1 MTAAPGM
8 DDPRT
13 LVSVQWVRDHISDP
27 NLVLLDA
34 SWHMPAAER
43 DPHADYAN
51 RHIPGARFFDIDA
64 ISDTSSPLPHMLPA
78 AEAFAVSVSTLGISN
93 ADQIVIYDT
102 VGLFSAARAWWMFRA
117 MGHDKVAV
125 MDGGLPAWLA
135 AGGATTDAEEQSEH
149 SAYEA
154 RLSPR
159 AVTSLSAMQAAS
171 DGASHV
177 ILDARPAGRFDGS
190 QPEPRPGLPSGHMPN
205 ATSLPFSNVVTA
217 EGFLKSPSDLE
228 NLFAGLGV
236 GPDKDIITTCGSGVT
251 AAILT
256 LALARIGVEDTSL
269 YDGSWT
275 QWGSTDGCP
284 IETG

>member
-1 MTAAPGM
+1 MPAAPHT

-13 LVSVQWVRDHISDP
+13 LVSVEWVHDRISDP
-27 NLVLLDA
+27 KLVLLDA

-43 DPHADYAN
+43 DPHAEYRN
-51 RHIPGARFFDIDA
+51 GHILGARFFDIDA
-64 ISDTSSPLPHMLPA
+64 ISDTSSPLPHMLPTS
-78 AEAFAVSVSTLGISN
+78 EAFAASVSALGISN

-102 VGLFSAARAWWMFRA
+102 VGIFSAARAWWMFRA

-125 MDGGLPAWLA
+125 MDGGLPAWVA
-135 AGGATTDAEEQSEH
+135 SGGATTDAEEEFARA
-149 SAYEA
+149 AYGA
-154 RLSPR
+154 RLSPSS
-159 AVTSLSAMQAAS
+159 VTSLAAMQAAS
-171 DGASHV
+171 ADASHI
-177 ILDARPAGRFDGS
+177 ILDARTAGRFDGS

-205 ATSLPFSNVVTA
+205 ATSLPFSSVVTS
-217 EGFLKSPSDLE
+217 EGFLNAPSDLE

-236 GPDKDIITTCGSGVT
+236 GEEKNIITTCGSGVT

-256 LALARIGVEDTSL
+256 LALARIGVEETSL

-275 QWGSTDGCP
+275 EWGSTDGCP

>member
-1 MTAAPGM
+1 MDG
-8 DDPRT
+8 DDPCT
-13 LVSVQWVRDHISDP
+13 VVSATWLRDRLNDVRII
-27 NLVLLDA
+27 DA
-34 SWHMPAAER
+34 SWHMPAANR
-43 DPHADYAN
+43 DARDEYKVA
-51 RHIPGARFFDIDA
+51 HIPGAVFFDIDA
-64 ISDTSSPLPHMLPA
+64 ISDTSSPLPHMLPTM
-78 AEAFAVSVSTLGISN
+78 EAFAASVSGLGISN

-117 MGHDKVAV
+117 MGHEKVAV

-135 AGGATTDAEEQSEH
+135 SNGVTTDAEEQFEPSN
-149 SAYEA
+149 YEA
-154 RLSPR
+154 RLNSR

-171 DGASHV
+171 ANASHV

-205 ATSLPFSNVVTA
+205 ATSLPFSNVLTA
-217 EGFLKSPSDLE
+217 DGRLKSSAGLE
-228 NLFAGLGV
+228 DLFAGLGV
-236 GPDKDIITTCGSGVT
+236 GHEKNIITTCGSGVT

-275 QWGSTDGCP
+275 QWGSSDGCP
-284 IETG
+284 IETD

>member
-1 MTAAPGM
+1 MDG
-8 DDPRT
+8 DDPCT
-13 LVSVQWVRDHISDP
+13 VVSATWLRDRLNDVRII
-27 NLVLLDA
+27 DA
-34 SWHMPAAER
+34 SWHMPAANR
-43 DPHADYAN
+43 DARDEYKVA
-51 RHIPGARFFDIDA
+51 HIPGAVFFDIDA
-64 ISDTSSPLPHMLPA
+64 ISDTSSPLPHMLPTTQ
-78 AEAFAVSVSTLGISN
+78 AFAASVSGLGISN

-117 MGHDKVAV
+117 MGHEKVAV

-135 AGGATTDAEEQSEH
+135 SNGVTTDAEEQFEPSN
-149 SAYEA
+149 YEA
-154 RLSPR
+154 RLNSR

-171 DGASHV
+171 ANASHV

-205 ATSLPFSNVVTA
+205 ATSLPFSNVLTA
-217 EGFLKSPSDLE
+217 DGRLKSPADLE
-228 NLFAGLGV
+228 DLFAGLGV
-236 GPDKDIITTCGSGVT
+236 GHEKNIITTCGSGVT

-275 QWGSTDGCP
+275 QWGSSDGCP
-284 IETG
+284 IETD

>member
-1 MTAAPGM
+1 MTAAPHT

-27 NLVLLDA
+27 HLVLLDA

-43 DPHADYAN
+43 DPRAEYGRD
-51 RHIPGARFFDIDA
+51 HIAGARFFDIDA
-64 ISDTSSPLPHMLPA
+64 ISDTSSPLPHMLPTPD
-78 AEAFAVSVSTLGISN
+78 AFAASVSGLGISN
-93 ADQIVIYDT
+93 VDQIVIYDT

-135 AGGATTDAEEQSEH
+135 SGGATTDAKEQFERST
-149 SAYEA
+149 YEA
-154 RLSPR
+154 QFSPR
-159 AVTSLSAMQAAS
+159 AVTPLSAMQAAS
-171 DGASHV
+171 EGASHI

-205 ATSLPFSNVVTA
+205 ATSLPFSSVVTS
-217 EGFLKSPSDLE
+217 EGFLNAPSDLE

-236 GPDKDIITTCGSGVT
+236 GDEKNVITTCGSGVT

-256 LALARIGVEDTSL
+256 LALARIGVEETSL

-275 QWGSTDGCP
+275 EWGSTDGCP
-284 IETG
+284 IETS

>member
-1 MTAAPGM
+1 MTAAPHT

-13 LVSVQWVRDHISDP
+13 LVSVEWVRNRISDP
-27 NLVLLDA
+27 HLVLLDA
-34 SWHMPAAER
+34 SWHMPAAGR
-43 DPHADYAN
+43 DPNVEYGSG
-51 RHIPGARFFDIDA
+51 HIPGARFFDIDA
-64 ISDTSSPLPHMLPA
+64 ISDTSSLLPHMLPA
-78 AEAFAVSVSTLGISN
+78 AEAFAASVSGLGISN

-125 MDGGLPAWLA
+125 MDGGLPAWSA
-135 AGGATTDAEEQSEH
+135 AGGTTTDVEERFEPTT
-149 SAYEA
+149 YEA
-154 RLSPR
+154 RLNPS
-159 AVTSLSAMQAAS
+159 AVTSLAAMQGAS
-171 DGASHV
+171 SRASHV

-205 ATSLPFSNVVTA
+205 ATSLPFSSVVTS
-217 EGFLKSPSDLE
+217 EGFLKDPSDLE

-236 GPDKDIITTCGSGVT
+236 GDEKNIITTCGSGVT

-275 QWGSTDGCP
+275 EWGSTDGCP

>member
-1 MTAAPGM
+1 MTAAPNT

-13 LVSVQWVRDHISDP
+13 LVSVQWVHDHISDR

-43 DPHADYAN
+43 DPYAEYVDG
-51 RHIPGARFFDIDA
+51 HIPGARFFDIDA
-64 ISDTSSPLPHMLPA
+64 ISDTSSPLPHMLPT
-78 AEAFAVSVSTLGISN
+78 AEAFAASVSGLGISN
-93 ADQIVIYDT
+93 ADQIIIYDV

-117 MGHDKVAV
+117 MGHQNVAV

-135 AGGATTDAEEQSEH
+135 SGGATTDAKEDFGPAS
-149 SAYEA
+149 YEA
-154 RLSPR
+154 QLNPR

-171 DGASHV
+171 ADASHV

-217 EGFLKSPSDLE
+217 DGCLKSPFDLE
-228 NLFAGLGV
+228 NLFAGLEV
-236 GPDKDIITTCGSGVT
+236 GHEKNIITTCGSGVT

-275 QWGSTDGCP
+275 QWGSTEGCP

>member
-1 MTAAPGM
+1 MTAAPNT

-13 LVSVQWVRDHISDP
+13 LVSVQWVRDHIFDP
-27 NLVLLDA
+27 KLVLLDA

-43 DPHADYAN
+43 DPYAEFVDG
-51 RHIPGARFFDIDA
+51 HIPGARFFDIDA
-64 ISDTSSPLPHMLPA
+64 ISDTSSSLPHMLPT
-78 AEAFAVSVSTLGISN
+78 AEAFAASVSGLGISN
-93 ADQIVIYDT
+93 ADQIIIYDA

-117 MGHDKVAV
+117 MGHRNVAV

-135 AGGATTDAEEQSEH
+135 SGGTTTDAEEDFAPAS
-149 SAYEA
+149 YEA
-154 RLSPR
+154 RLNPH

-171 DGASHV
+171 ADASHV

-205 ATSLPFSNVVTA
+205 ATSLPFPDVVTA
-217 EGFLKSPSDLE
+217 DGCLKSPSDLE
-228 NLFAGLGV
+228 NLFAGLEV
-236 GPDKDIITTCGSGVT
+236 GHKKNIITTCGSGVT

-275 QWGSTDGCP
+275 QWGSTEGCP

>member
-1 MTAAPGM
+1 MAAAPGM

-13 LVSVQWVRDHISDP
+13 LVSVKWVRDHISDP

-43 DPHADYAN
+43 DPQAEYAN
-51 RHIPGARFFDIDA
+51 GHIPGARFFDIDA

-78 AEAFAVSVSTLGISN
+78 AETFASSVSSLGISN
-93 ADQIVIYDT
+93 TDQIVVYDT

-135 AGGATTDAEEQSEH
+135 AGGTTTDAEEQFEC

-154 RLSPR
+154 RLSSR

-171 DGASHV
+171 EGASHV

-190 QPEPRPGLPSGHMPN
+190 QPEPRPGLPSGHMPK

-217 EGFLKSPSDLE
+217 EGFLMSPPDLE

-275 QWGSTDGCP
+275 QWGSADGCP

>member
-1 MTAAPGM
+1 MTAAPNT

-13 LVSVQWVRDHISDP
+13 LVSVQWVRNHISDR

-43 DPHADYAN
+43 DPYAEYVDG
-51 RHIPGARFFDIDA
+51 HIPGARFFDIDA
-64 ISDTSSPLPHMLPA
+64 ISDTSSPLPHMLPT
-78 AEAFAVSVSTLGISN
+78 AEAFAASVSGLGISN
-93 ADQIVIYDT
+93 ADQIIIYDA

-117 MGHDKVAV
+117 MGHQNVAV

-135 AGGATTDAEEQSEH
+135 SGGTTTDAEEDFEP
-149 SAYEA
+149 APYEA
-154 RLSPR
+154 QLNPR

-171 DGASHV
+171 AGASHV

-205 ATSLPFSNVVTA
+205 ATSLPFPNVVTA
-217 EGFLKSPSDLE
+217 DGCLKSPSDLE
-228 NLFAGLGV
+228 NLFAGLEV
-236 GPDKDIITTCGSGVT
+236 GHKKNIITTCGSGVT

-275 QWGSTDGCP
+275 QWGSTEGCP

>member
-1 MTAAPGM
+1 MTAAPHT

-13 LVSVQWVRDHISDP
+13 LVSVEWVRDHISDP
-27 NLVLLDA
+27 HLVLLDA

-43 DPHADYAN
+43 DPYAEYGN
-51 RHIPGARFFDIDA
+51 GHISGARFFDIDA
-64 ISDTSSPLPHMLPA
+64 ISDTSTPLPHMLPTAEDFA
-78 AEAFAVSVSTLGISN
+78 ASVGGLGISS

-102 VGLFSAARAWWMFRA
+102 VGIFSAARAWWMFRA
-117 MGHDKVAV
+117 MGHDRVAV
-125 MDGGLPAWLA
+125 MDGGFPAWLA
-135 AGGATTDAEEQSEH
+135 SGGTTTDAKEQFERST
-149 SAYEA
+149 YEA
-154 RLSPR
+154 QFSPR
-159 AVTSLSAMQAAS
+159 AVTPLSAMQAAS
-171 DGASHV
+171 GDASHV

-217 EGFLKSPSDLE
+217 EGFLKVSSDLE

-236 GPDKDIITTCGSGVT
+236 GDEKNVITTCGSGVT

-256 LALARIGVEDTSL
+256 LALARIGVEETSL

-275 QWGSTDGCP
+275 EWGSTDGCP
-284 IETG
+284 IETS